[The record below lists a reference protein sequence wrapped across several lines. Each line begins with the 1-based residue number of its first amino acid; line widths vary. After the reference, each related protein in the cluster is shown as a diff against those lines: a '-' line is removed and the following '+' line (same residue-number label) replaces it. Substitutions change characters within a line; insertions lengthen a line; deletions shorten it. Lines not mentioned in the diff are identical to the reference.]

1 MTARKILGALLVV
14 LIGLPVLF
22 GVIWAVG
29 LVRASLSSEF
39 LIELPK
45 KIIAEI
51 PGSMDEIF
59 TAARDERL
67 NLDPGARAWIQAA
80 EKTGI
85 RPGELIEK
93 TGILGWMKGELSGS
107 LRQVS
112 EVLRGESPVRSISID
127 MRPLKSALL
136 HPEMDRF
143 LEGLIDNLPPCDDQG
158 LQAWQNR
165 LAAGF
170 SHGEDLPA
178 CRPVEAAA
186 AKDFLFG
193 ERAREVGK
201 IEDTVQVFENVR
213 PFPFKRFGVS
223 RAVTMLSY
231 LLFLFPAL
239 VILIGVLLAN
249 QTAAGKLRWGG
260 ISILAGSLPV
270 LLMAFGLKKFSSW
283 ALDGGWAFRH
293 SGWTNHWDAVVF
305 DKLSWIP
312 DRVINA
318 FFSPVFNTAVVV
330 AIVGV
335 VLIAVSYSARQTAPP
350 AKA

>member
-80 EKTGI
+80 
-85 RPGELIEK
+85 EK

-223 RAVTMLSY
+223 RAETMSTL
-231 LLFLFPAL
+231 P
-239 VILIGVLLAN
+239 
-249 QTAAGKLRWGG
+249 TRW
-260 ISILAGSLPV
+260 
-270 LLMAFGLKKFSSW
+270 
-283 ALDGGWAFRH
+283 
-293 SGWTNHWDAVVF
+293 
-305 DKLSWIP
+305 
-312 DRVINA
+312 
-318 FFSPVFNTAVVV
+318 
-330 AIVGV
+330 
-335 VLIAVSYSARQTAPP
+335 
-350 AKA
+350 